1 MRHISE
7 TSVIRRVYFYVF
19 VLLVTGCSL
28 EKKSAV
34 NRGLQ
39 NLTAHYNI
47 LFNANEI
54 LRQKQESYALS
65 FVDSYNEILSVYQD
79 TTSKTA
85 GPDKD
90 LEEAKAKANKIINIK
105 EQSHYLGDAY
115 LVLGKASY
123 LEGDYFQAA
132 EFFSYVIRSF
142 SKETK
147 LTEEATIWKART
159 LIYLNQLPQAKLV
172 ADSAIQNINKKTK
185 KSIIADAYATKL
197 QYDID
202 VQNYTEGETM
212 AQQAIHYCKD
222 KKQRL
227 RWMFIMAQLQELNN
241 KPKDAFTNY
250 THIMN
255 SNASFEMAFNASLNR
270 IRIEENANG
279 TKESRIDRL
288 RELIKNENNKD
299 YLDQIYYQIGDQY
312 LVNKDYDNA
321 IKNYHLSTHFSRKNQ
336 NQKGMSYLRLA
347 DIYFTNRVDY
357 PRAKKYYDST
367 LLNLSPSYPGY
378 QMIKKKNDN
387 LQLLTDRLETI
398 AREDTLQMLAKLD
411 DKTRAKRIDAMV
423 NREILQQ
430 QAQAIAEAPVNES
443 TGNGGPRA
451 GSSGASTFYFYNS
464 NAVSQ
469 GYADFK
475 RRWGNR
481 KLEDNWRRSN
491 RASSDITS
499 SSSQNL
505 DPDAPAGQ
513 MAENKNGITAGAYR
527 KQLTDNLPLTP
538 ALLAQSNQRIYN
550 AYTDIANFYRDV
562 LGDKKDA
569 IATEELLLSRF
580 PNTPDKPAIY
590 YNLYRLY
597 SDVDPSKAD
606 LYKNLL
612 LKGYPE
618 TAFAKIIVDP
628 NYIKNATDSD
638 AEINALYNNAYDSYA
653 KRDYKNT
660 ITLIDQLQQQRPGN
674 KWSAQLAYLRAISAG
689 HLEKLD
695 AFKADLNGILTKY
708 PTDRLIVPLVQQH
721 LAYINAHQT
730 EMQARQFAL
739 IDKDPNEEPFVPP
752 VEETKP
758 TGIADYNAFAEHQ
771 QQAAKQAQAERE
783 AAAKKATAKNGTANL
798 PGNKQPAVT
807 YPDNNNPAK
816 KPSIFSMRDSTN
828 YYFVVNVNTGTT
840 NLASSRFGIGQFNRA
855 NFPNGSITHQLMA
868 VGDDNQLIFVG
879 RFYTLNDVKDYAR
892 NIIPLMP
899 DIMKVPKEEYS
910 FFIITKENLDK
921 LTSKTMLDSYL
932 DYYQNNY

>member
-1 MRHISE
+1 
-7 TSVIRRVYFYVF
+7 
-19 VLLVTGCSL
+19 
-28 EKKSAV
+28 
-34 NRGLQ
+34 
-39 NLTAHYNI
+39 
-47 LFNANEI
+47 
-54 LRQKQESYALS
+54 
-65 FVDSYNEILSVYQD
+65 
-79 TTSKTA
+79 
-85 GPDKD
+85 
-90 LEEAKAKANKIINIK
+90 
-105 EQSHYLGDAY
+105 
-115 LVLGKASY
+115 
-123 LEGDYFQAA
+123 
-132 EFFSYVIRSF
+132 
-142 SKETK
+142 
-147 LTEEATIWKART
+147 
-159 LIYLNQLPQAKLV
+159 
-172 ADSAIQNINKKTK
+172 
-185 KSIIADAYATKL
+185 
-197 QYDID
+197 
-202 VQNYTEGETM
+202 
-212 AQQAIHYCKD
+212 
-222 KKQRL
+222 
-227 RWMFIMAQLQELNN
+227 
-241 KPKDAFTNY
+241 
-250 THIMN
+250 
-255 SNASFEMAFNASLNR
+255 
-270 IRIEENANG
+270 
-279 TKESRIDRL
+279 
-288 RELIKNENNKD
+288 
-299 YLDQIYYQIGDQY
+299 
-312 LVNKDYDNA
+312 
-321 IKNYHLSTHFSRKNQ
+321 
-336 NQKGMSYLRLA
+336 
-347 DIYFTNRVDY
+347 
-357 PRAKKYYDST
+357 RAKKYYDST
-367 LLNLSPSYPGY
+367 LLNLSPTYPGY
-378 QMIKKKNDN
+378 QVIRKKNDN

-411 DKTRAKRIDAMV
+411 DKTRKARIDAMV

-443 TGNGGPRA
+443 TGSGGLQA

-464 NAVSQ
+464 NAVSL

-491 RASSDITS
+491 RASSDITN
-499 SSSQNL
+499 SSSQNP

-513 MAENKNGITAGAYR
+513 MAENKGAPTAGAYR

-538 ALLAQSNQRIYN
+538 ALLAQSDQRIYN
-550 AYTDIANFYRDV
+550 AYADIANFYRDV

-569 IATEELLLSRF
+569 IATDEILLSRF

-606 LYKNLL
+606 QYKNLL
-612 LKGYPE
+612 LKEFPE

-628 NYIKNATDSD
+628 NYIKNVTDSD
-638 AEINALYNNAYDSYA
+638 AEINALYNNVYDSFA
-653 KRDYKNT
+653 KKDYKNT

-695 AFKADLNGILTKY
+695 AFKADLTDILTKY
-708 PTDRLIVPLVQQH
+708 PTDKLIVPLVQQH
-721 LAYINAHQT
+721 LAYVNAHQT

-758 TGIADYNAFAEHQ
+758 VGIADYNAFAEHQ
-771 QQAAKQAQAERE
+771 QQAAKQTQAERE
-783 AAAKKATAKNGTANL
+783 AAAKKAAEKNGTANL
-798 PGNKQPAVT
+798 PDNKQLAVT
-807 YPDNNNPAK
+807 RPDNNNPAK
-816 KPSIFSMRDSTN
+816 RPSIFSMRDSTN

-932 DYYQNNY
+932 NYYQNNY